1 MNKIYAIIQDYYMGG
16 ILANVRVL
24 GYVATESEAQKILE
38 ELDND
43 DVYYKEVEYY
53 GK

>member
-1 MNKIYAIIQDYYMGG
+1 MGG
-16 ILANVRVL
+16 VLSNIRVL
-24 GYVATESEAQKILE
+24 GYVAYETKAQKILE

-43 DVYYKEVEYY
+43 DVYYREIEYY